1 MFNKLKFIPLI
12 LISFVAFSFAEIFP
26 TASYDYR
33 LRITDAGDMWLY
45 YGTYMNAIS
54 KHCRLK
60 QIEKPTTVV
69 PYFDKTSFKINSFYS
84 DVAPQTISPGSSY
97 LHDPYILYKY
107 LGYDDSPCP
116 GEPSK
121 TCTWFKYD
129 SYQLAQIPNGVSFD
143 CVSCNAVKDEYFDS
157 TTGLCVNKCEDITN
171 QNDRLDCMCK
181 RAGKIGYS
189 GDFTTMRIFPDGPHD
204 DHFLCNYGCETT
216 KDDPEARPNGDYTKY
231 SVSYDVKDTDSN
243 ANGVCFADDTYAPN
257 ATPGPN
263 PKPDDPGNNN
273 GTKPGGDIPKPNKP
287 DKPSNFDDNKTKPNK
302 PDHGGGGHSGGVGGG
317 SNPDKPGDDD
327 KDKDKNGTH
336 PGGGGGGKPGDKDDD
351 QSKFDFS
358 KLNEL
363 NETVEGGT
371 NKFMKIFEDAKDQI
385 VGAYNR
391 LKKGQLSDFKVHG
404 SVNSCP
410 YTRDFF
416 IKEGLTKKITVDI
429 CAVVKD
435 TRPVLYFIF
444 YALFL
449 FLFSLFTYKAVARL
463 L

>member
-1 MFNKLKFIPLI
+1 MLNKLKFIPLI
-12 LISFVAFSFAEIFP
+12 LISLFTLSFAVRIP
-26 TASYDYR
+26 LSSSSYDYR
-33 LRITDAGDMWLY
+33 FRISDAGDMWLY
-45 YGTYMNAIS
+45 NGLVDGVVEYCQYT
-54 KHCRLK
+54 
-60 QIEKPTTVV
+60 QIENNAYAQPNFNESFKKDSFYAQSDPASKS
-69 PYFDKTSFKINSFYS
+69 PNGYFDDPATIYKFLGSETYEGSVSFKHETYSWAKKPNSI
-84 DVAPQTISPGSSY
+84 QKI
-97 LHDPYILYKY
+97 
-107 LGYDDSPCP
+107 
-116 GEPSK
+116 
-121 TCTWFKYD
+121 
-129 SYQLAQIPNGVSFD
+129 
-143 CVSCNAVKDEYFDS
+143 CVQCNTKVGEYFDS
-157 TTGLCVNKCEDITN
+157 TIGLCVNKCEDITN
-171 QNDRLDCMCK
+171 QNDRLNCMCK

-189 GDFTTMRIFPDGPHD
+189 GDFVTMRIFPDGPHD

-231 SVSYDVKDTDSN
+231 SVSYDIKDTDPN

-273 GTKPGGDIPKPNKP
+273 GTKPGGDNPKP
-287 DKPSNFDDNKTKPNK
+287 DDPGNNNGTKP
-302 PDHGGGGHSGGVGGG
+302 
-317 SNPDKPGDDD
+317 
-327 KDKDKNGTH
+327 
-336 PGGGGGGKPGDKDDD
+336 GGGGGKPDNPGNNNGTKPGNPDNNNGTKPGDDD
-351 QSKFDFS
+351 NGKFDFG

-391 LKKGQLSDFKVHG
+391 LKKGKLSDFKVHG

-410 YTRDFF
+410 YTRDFV
-416 IKEGLTKKITVDI
+416 IKDGLSKKIIIDI